1 MDVELEFIA
10 LMKNAIICLKSHVIR
25 AYRLGTKVCVMYAI
39 SNQWALKYLRESNT
53 KKLGRCFDLF
63 LYSFHIFVYIY

>member
-10 LMKNAIICLKSHVIR
+10 LMKNAIICLKIHVIR

-39 SNQWALKYLRESNT
+39 SNQWA
-53 KKLGRCFDLF
+53 
-63 LYSFHIFVYIY
+63 